1 MTMRPLF
8 VALLCAI
15 CTAVSA
21 ADFIVGA
28 DVSTLTEVERH
39 GGKFSDAEG
48 RPGDPLHILRDHGM
62 NWVRL
67 RLWHTP
73 VNAADVVEAGRVVS
87 RRGEPV
93 GGGNNDLALTLA
105 LAKRARAEGLKVLL
119 DIHYS
124 DFWADPG
131 TQTKPAAWTHLHG
144 RALQRAVR
152 SYTADVLRAFLEA
165 GAPPDMV
172 QIGNETNGGMLWPDG
187 KTWRQ
192 TPGEKIGGERAFAA
206 LLRAGIAAVREHDRI
221 TGARLP
227 VVIHLAGA
235 DDNPLFRRVFDL
247 ARRERLDYDVIGL
260 SYYPYYHGPMAKVQA
275 NLADLARRYR
285 KPLLI
290 VEVAWGFTL
299 DNADAMPNI
308 FNADFAAKGGYSAT
322 IEGQAAVLRDT
333 IAAVAAVPGGLGLG
347 VFYWE
352 PAWIAVPGAGWR
364 TGEGNG
370 WDNQAMFDFSGRA
383 LPSLKALKSPRAPAR

>member
-1 MTMRPLF
+1 
-8 VALLCAI
+8 
-15 CTAVSA
+15 
-21 ADFIVGA
+21 
-28 DVSTLTEVERH
+28 
-39 GGKFSDAEG
+39 
-48 RPGDPLHILRDHGM
+48 
-62 NWVRL
+62 
-67 RLWHTP
+67 
-73 VNAADVVEAGRVVS
+73 
-87 RRGEPV
+87 
-93 GGGNNDLALTLA
+93 
-105 LAKRARAEGLKVLL
+105 
-119 DIHYS
+119 
-124 DFWADPG
+124 
-131 TQTKPAAWTHLHG
+131 
-144 RALQRAVR
+144 
-152 SYTADVLRAFLEA
+152 
-165 GAPPDMV
+165 
-172 QIGNETNGGMLWPDG
+172 
-187 KTWRQ
+187 
-192 TPGEKIGGERAFAA
+192 
-206 LLRAGIAAVREHDRI
+206 
-221 TGARLP
+221 
-227 VVIHLAGA
+227 
-235 DDNPLFRRVFDL
+235 
-247 ARRERLDYDVIGL
+247 
-260 SYYPYYHGPMAKVQA
+260 MAKVQA